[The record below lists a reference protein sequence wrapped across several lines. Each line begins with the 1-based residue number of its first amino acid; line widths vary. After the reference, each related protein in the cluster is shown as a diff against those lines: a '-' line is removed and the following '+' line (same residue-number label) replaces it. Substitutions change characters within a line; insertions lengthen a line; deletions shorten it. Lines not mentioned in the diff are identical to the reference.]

1 MENFSGRNFSGRGF
15 SHDSLLR
22 YKSEMEDLTYF
33 ANTPIVLKCKL
44 LITAVIFVE
53 LLTTVYRSAI
63 YIVILIS
70 K

>member
-1 MENFSGRNFSGRGF
+1 
-15 SHDSLLR
+15 
-22 YKSEMEDLTYF
+22 MEDLTYF

-53 LLTTVYRSAI
+53 LLTTVYRSTI